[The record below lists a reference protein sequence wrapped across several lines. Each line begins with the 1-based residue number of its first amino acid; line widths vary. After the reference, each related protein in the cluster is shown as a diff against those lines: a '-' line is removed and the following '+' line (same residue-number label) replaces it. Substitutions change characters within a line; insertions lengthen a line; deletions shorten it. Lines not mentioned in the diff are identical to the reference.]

1 MAKTNTKTALPMQA
15 LSRELKF
22 CMPHNVCSQ
31 KKDTEYYYHFRNF
44 PHAPS
49 WSTLIPFPTEATSI
63 LIYSTINS
71 FCLLEFHVSGIIHDM
86 KSYKI
91 SHNKSYNISLRCE
104 KLLLLS
110 TVFLRFFH
118 VVQHSIF
125 FFHFLFWTSFSLTS
139 KM

>member
-1 MAKTNTKTALPMQA
+1 MAKTKTALPMQV
-15 LSRELKF
+15 LIRELKF
-22 CMPHNVCSQ
+22 RMPHNLCSR

-49 WSTLIPFPTEATSI
+49 WSILIPLPPEATCI

-71 FCLLEFHVSGIIHDM
+71 FCLLEFRISGIIHDTQSYKISYN

-91 SHNKSYNISLRCE
+91 SLHCE

-110 TVFLRFFH
+110 TIFLRFFR
-118 VVQHSIF
+118 VVQHSVF
-125 FFHFLFWTSFSLTS
+125 FFHFFFGTSFSLTN